1 MNAGTLKQQF
11 SSCFLLQIQAD
22 SIEGIFKTLKQTA
35 LISKYAG
42 GVGLSISKVRASG
55 SIVRGTNGKSEGIIP
70 MLRIFN
76 ETCRYVDQGGG
87 KRKGAFAIFIEPWHA
102 DIHDFL
108 SLKKNFGKEEM
119 RARDLFY
126 GLWIPDLFMTRV
138 KNNDIWTLMCPN
150 ECPNLTEVYGKDFDI
165 LYTK

>member
-55 SIVRGTNGKSEGIIP
+55 SIVRGTNGKSEGIIS

-76 ETCRYVDQGGG
+76 ETCR
-87 KRKGAFAIFIEPWHA
+87 
-102 DIHDFL
+102 
-108 SLKKNFGKEEM
+108 
-119 RARDLFY
+119 
-126 GLWIPDLFMTRV
+126 
-138 KNNDIWTLMCPN
+138 
-150 ECPNLTEVYGKDFDI
+150 
-165 LYTK
+165 